1 MTNPDRLSGLDSAF
15 LHLERGGAHM
25 HVASI
30 MVFAGNA
37 PPYDEFLR
45 FLESRLDRVP
55 RYRQRLAFV
64 PFEQGRPVWVD
75 DPHFNLR
82 YHLRH
87 SALPTPGED
96 AQLAALAGRLFADQ
110 LDRSKPLWEMNLVE
124 GLSDDSSGQPR
135 FAVIVKTHHALVDGV
150 SGVDIT
156 SVLFSVSPD
165 EERSEPTPQWIPRP
179 LPTTADLVGD
189 ALTER
194 FSDPSELARAARAV
208 VRSPRRVISELG
220 GKIEQTGALAWA
232 GVRSAPQTPLNQ
244 PIGPHRRY
252 GWVNAS
258 LATFKQIKNGLD
270 GTINDAVLTT
280 VSLGLGRWLRRRGTD
295 TAGLTLT
302 AMVPVS
308 VRTEGEAGQLG
319 NRVSALWAPLPVY
332 EEDPAAAFQY
342 IHKKMGDLKASDQA
356 VGADTLT
363 ELAGFAP
370 PTIASQAAR
379 LQSRQRLFNLV
390 VTNVPGPQVPLYLLG
405 RQLTALYPVVP
416 LTKNTALGV
425 AAMSYC
431 GRLSFGLL
439 ADYDALPDLGD
450 VVADF
455 QGALFDLARAAETD
469 NHRWDSADH
478 ESLFSA
484 HTPDGETLSTV

>member
-1 MTNPDRLSGLDSAF
+1 MSNPDRLSGLDSAF
-15 LHLERGGAHM
+15 LHLERDGAHM

-30 MVFAGNA
+30 MVFAGQA
-37 PPYDEFLR
+37 PGYDQFRR

-75 DPHFNLR
+75 DPHFNVR

-87 SALPTPGED
+87 SALPSPGED
-96 AQLAALAGRLFADQ
+96 VQLAALAARLFAER
-110 LDRSKPLWEMNLVE
+110 LDRDKPLWEMNLVE
-124 GLSDDSSGQPR
+124 GLAPGGDGEAR
-135 FAVIVKTHHALVDGV
+135 FAIIVKTHHALVDGI
-150 SGVDIT
+150 SGVDVT
-156 SVLFSVSPD
+156 SVLFSISPD
-165 EERSEPTPQWIPRP
+165 EETIEQQAEWIPRP
-179 LPTTADLVGD
+179 LPSTADLIGD
-189 ALTER
+189 AVRER
-194 FSDPSELARAARAV
+194 LSDPAELSRAARAL
-208 VRSPRRVISELG
+208 VRSPRRAIGELG
-220 GKIEQTGALAWA
+220 GRVEQTGALAFA

-252 GWVNAS
+252 GWVNSS

-280 VSLGLGRWLRRRGTD
+280 VSLGLGRWLRRRGADTD
-295 TAGLTLT
+295 GLTLT

-308 VRTEGEAGQLG
+308 VRSEDQAGQLG

-332 EEDPAAAFQY
+332 EQDPAAAFRY
-342 IHKKMGDLKASDQA
+342 IAKKMGDLKNSDQA

-370 PTIASQAAR
+370 PTSASQAAR

-390 VTNVPGPQVPLYLLG
+390 VTNVPGPQQPLYLLS
-405 RQLTALYPVVP
+405 RKLTALYPVVP
-416 LTKNTALGV
+416 LTKNTSLGV

-439 ADYDALPDLGD
+439 ADYDVLPDLGD
-450 VVADF
+450 VVGDF
-455 QGALFDLARAAETD
+455 KAALFDLGRAAETD
-469 NHRWDSADH
+469 IHRWDSAEH

-484 HTPDGETLSTV
+484 HTPDGDALSVA

>member
-30 MVFAGNA
+30 MVFAGSA
-37 PPYDEFLR
+37 PPYDEFMR

-87 SALPTPGED
+87 SALPSPGED
-96 AQLAALAGRLFADQ
+96 AQLAALAGRLFADR
-110 LDRSKPLWEMNLVE
+110 LDRDKPLWEMNLVE
-124 GLSDDSSGQPR
+124 GLSADSDGQPR

-156 SVLFSVSPD
+156 SVLFSVDPNEQQS
-165 EERSEPTPQWIPRP
+165 ERSSDWVPRP

-208 VRSPRRVISELG
+208 VRSPRRVITELG

-258 LATFKQIKNGLD
+258 LATFKHVKNGLD

-280 VSLGLGRWLRRRGTD
+280 VSLGLGRWLRRRGMD

-308 VRTEGEAGQLG
+308 VRTEGESGQLG

-332 EEDPAAAFQY
+332 EEDPAAAFSY
-342 IHKKMGDLKASDQA
+342 ISKKMGDLKDSDQA

-450 VVADF
+450 VVTDF
-455 QGALFDLARAAETD
+455 KGALFDLARAAETD
-469 NHRWDSADH
+469 LHRWDSADH

>member
-1 MTNPDRLSGLDSAF
+1 
-15 LHLERGGAHM
+15 M

-30 MVFAGNA
+30 MVFAGQA
-37 PPYDEFLR
+37 PPYDDFAR

-87 SALPTPGED
+87 SALPSPGED
-96 AQLAALAGRLFADQ
+96 AQLATLAGRLFADR
-110 LDRSKPLWEMNLVE
+110 LDRDKPLWEMNLVE
-124 GLSDDSSGQPR
+124 GLSDGSDGEPR

-165 EERSEPTPQWIPRP
+165 EEQAENSPEWVPRP

-189 ALTER
+189 ALVER
-194 FSDPSELARAARAV
+194 FSDPAELARAARAA
-208 VRSPRRVISELG
+208 VRSPRRAITELG

-295 TAGLTLT
+295 TSGLTLT

-308 VRTEGEAGQLG
+308 VRTEGESGQLG

-332 EEDPAAAFQY
+332 EEDPAAAFKS
-342 IHKKMGDLKASDQA
+342 ISKKMGDLKHSDQA

-450 VVADF
+450 VVSDF
-455 QGALFDLARAAETD
+455 KGALFDLARAAETD
-469 NHRWDSADH
+469 RHRWDSADH
-478 ESLFSA
+478 ESLSSA
-484 HTPDGETLSTV
+484 HTPDGDTLSTV

>member
-30 MVFAGNA
+30 MVFAGQA
-37 PPYDEFLR
+37 PPYDDFAR

-87 SALPTPGED
+87 SALPSPGED
-96 AQLAALAGRLFADQ
+96 AQLAALAGRLFADR
-110 LDRSKPLWEMNLVE
+110 LDRDKPLWEMNLVE
-124 GLSDDSSGQPR
+124 GLSDGSDGEPR

-165 EERSEPTPQWIPRP
+165 EDQVEKSPEWVPRP

-189 ALTER
+189 ALLER
-194 FSDPSELARAARAV
+194 FSDPAELARAARAA
-208 VRSPRRVISELG
+208 VRSPRRAITELG

-244 PIGPHRRY
+244 PISPHRRY

-295 TAGLTLT
+295 TSGLTLT

-308 VRTEGEAGQLG
+308 VRTEGESGQLG

-332 EEDPAAAFQY
+332 EEDPAAAFKS
-342 IHKKMGDLKASDQA
+342 ISKKMGDLKHSDQA

-450 VVADF
+450 VVSDF
-455 QGALFDLARAAETD
+455 KGALFDLARAAETD
-469 NHRWDSADH
+469 RHRWDSADH
-478 ESLFSA
+478 ESLSSA
-484 HTPDGETLSTV
+484 HTPDGDTLSTV

>member
-1 MTNPDRLSGLDSAF
+1 
-15 LHLERGGAHM
+15 
-25 HVASI
+25 
-30 MVFAGNA
+30 
-37 PPYDEFLR
+37 
-45 FLESRLDRVP
+45 VP

-87 SALPTPGED
+87 SALPSPGED
-96 AQLAALAGRLFADQ
+96 AQLAALAGRLFADR
-110 LDRSKPLWEMNLVE
+110 LDRDKPLWEMNLVE
-124 GLSDDSSGQPR
+124 GLSADSDGQPR

-156 SVLFSVSPD
+156 SVLFSVDPNEQQS
-165 EERSEPTPQWIPRP
+165 ERSSDWVPRP

-208 VRSPRRVISELG
+208 VRSPRRVITELG

-258 LATFKQIKNGLD
+258 LATFKHVKNGLD

-280 VSLGLGRWLRRRGTD
+280 VSLGLGRWLRRRGMD

-308 VRTEGEAGQLG
+308 VRTEGESGQLG

-332 EEDPAAAFQY
+332 EEDPAAAFSY
-342 IHKKMGDLKASDQA
+342 ISKKMGDLKDSDQA

-450 VVADF
+450 VVTDF
-455 QGALFDLARAAETD
+455 KGALFDLARAAETD
-469 NHRWDSADH
+469 LHRWDSADH

>member
-30 MVFAGNA
+30 MVFAGQA
-37 PPYDEFLR
+37 PPYDEFAR

-96 AQLAALAGRLFADQ
+96 GQLAALAGRLFADQ
-110 LDRSKPLWEMNLVE
+110 LDRAKPLWEMNLVE
-124 GLSDDSSGQPR
+124 GLSDDSNGQPR

-156 SVLFSVSPD
+156 SVLFSASPD

-208 VRSPRRVISELG
+208 VRSPRRVIGELG

-258 LATFKQIKNGLD
+258 LDTFKQIKNGLD

-308 VRTEGEAGQLG
+308 VRTEGESGQLG

-332 EEDPAAAFQY
+332 EEDPAAAFRY

-450 VVADF
+450 VVADLG
-455 QGALFDLARAAETD
+455 GALFDLARAAETD

>member
-30 MVFAGNA
+30 MVFAGEA
-37 PPYDEFLR
+37 PKYDEFRR
-45 FLESRLDRVP
+45 FLESRLDMVP

-64 PFEQGRPVWVD
+64 PYEQGRPVWVD
-75 DPHFNLR
+75 DPHFNVS

-87 SALPTPGED
+87 SALPSPGVD
-96 AQLAALAGRLFADQ
+96 AQLAALAGRLFADR
-110 LDRSKPLWEMNLVE
+110 LDRDKPLWEMNLVE
-124 GLSDDSSGQPR
+124 GLSRDEDGEPR

-165 EERSEPTPQWIPRP
+165 EGVPSSPAEWIPRP
-179 LPTTADLVGD
+179 LPSKADLLGD
-189 ALTER
+189 ALLER
-194 FSDPSELARAARAV
+194 FSDPSELSRATRAL
-208 VRSPRRVISELG
+208 VRSPRRALSELG
-220 GKIEQTGALAWA
+220 GRVEQTGALAWA
-232 GVRSAPQTPLNQ
+232 GIRSAPQTPLNQ

-252 GWVNAS
+252 GWVNSS
-258 LATFKQIKNGLD
+258 LATFKHIKNGLD

-295 TAGLTLT
+295 TDGLTLT

-308 VRTEGEAGQLG
+308 VRTEDQSGKLG

-332 EEDPAAAFQY
+332 EQDPAAAFRFVS
-342 IHKKMGDLKASDQA
+342 KKMGDLKSSDQA
-356 VGADTLT
+356 VAADTLT

-405 RQLTALYPVVP
+405 HRLKALYPVVP
-416 LTKNTALGV
+416 LTKNTSLGV

-455 QGALFDLARAAETD
+455 KGALFDLARAAETD
-469 NHRWDSADH
+469 RNRWDVADH
-478 ESLFSA
+478 DSLSSA
-484 HTPDGETLSTV
+484 HTPDGAPLIVV

>member
-30 MVFAGNA
+30 MVFSGEA
-37 PPYDEFLR
+37 PRYDEFLR
-45 FLESRLDRVP
+45 FLQSRLDRVP

-64 PFEQGRPVWVD
+64 PLEQGRPVWVD
-75 DPHFNLR
+75 DPHFNVR

-87 SALPTPGED
+87 SALPSPGED
-96 AQLAALAGRLFADQ
+96 AQLAALAGRLFAER
-110 LDRSKPLWEMNLVE
+110 LDRDKPLWEMNLVE
-124 GLSDDSSGQPR
+124 GLSAGSDGLPR
-135 FAVIVKTHHALVDGV
+135 FAVIVKTHHALVDGI

-156 SVLFSVSPD
+156 SVLFSASPD
-165 EERSEPTPQWIPRP
+165 EAPLPAAAEWIPRP
-179 LPTTADLVGD
+179 LPSSADLFGD
-189 ALTER
+189 ALIER
-194 FSDPSELARAARAV
+194 FSDPSEVSRAARAL
-208 VRSPRRVISELG
+208 VRSPRRAIGELG
-220 GKIEQTGALAWA
+220 GRLEQTGALAWA
-232 GVRSAPQTPLNQ
+232 GVRSAPPTPLNQ
-244 PIGPHRRY
+244 PIGSHRRY

-258 LATFKQIKNGLD
+258 LASFKQIKNGLD

-308 VRTEGEAGQLG
+308 VRSEDQSGDLG
-319 NRVSALWAPLPVY
+319 NRVSALWAPLPVF
-332 EEDPAAAFQY
+332 EQDPAAAFRY
-342 IHKKMGDLKASDQA
+342 IAKKMGDLKLSDQA

-390 VTNVPGPQVPLYLLG
+390 VTNVPGPQQPLYLLG
-405 RQLTALYPVVP
+405 RRLDALYPVVP
-416 LTKNTALGV
+416 LTTKTALGI

-455 QGALFDLARAAETD
+455 KGALFDLGRAAETD
-469 NHRWDSADH
+469 RHRWDSADH
-478 ESLFSA
+478 ETLFSA
-484 HTPDGETLSTV
+484 HTPDGETLSVA

>member
-1 MTNPDRLSGLDSAF
+1 
-15 LHLERGGAHM
+15 M

-30 MVFAGNA
+30 MVFAGSA
-37 PPYDEFLR
+37 PPYDEFMR

-87 SALPTPGED
+87 SALPSPGED
-96 AQLAALAGRLFADQ
+96 AQLAALAGRLFADR
-110 LDRSKPLWEMNLVE
+110 LDRDKPLWEMNLVE
-124 GLSDDSSGQPR
+124 GLSADSDGQPR

-156 SVLFSVSPD
+156 SVLFSVDPNEQQS
-165 EERSEPTPQWIPRP
+165 ERSSDWVPRP

-208 VRSPRRVISELG
+208 VRSPRRVITELG

-258 LATFKQIKNGLD
+258 LATFKHVKNGLD

-280 VSLGLGRWLRRRGTD
+280 VSLGLGRWLRRRGMD

-308 VRTEGEAGQLG
+308 VRTEGESGQLG

-332 EEDPAAAFQY
+332 EEDPAAAFSY
-342 IHKKMGDLKASDQA
+342 ISKKMGDLKDSDQA

-450 VVADF
+450 VVTDF
-455 QGALFDLARAAETD
+455 KGALFDLARAAETD
-469 NHRWDSADH
+469 LHRWDSADH

>member
-30 MVFAGNA
+30 MVFAGSA
-37 PPYDEFLR
+37 PPYDEFMR

-87 SALPTPGED
+87 SALPSPGED
-96 AQLAALAGRLFADQ
+96 AQLAALAGRLFADR
-110 LDRSKPLWEMNLVE
+110 LDRDKPLWEMNLVE
-124 GLSDDSSGQPR
+124 GLSADSDGQPR

-156 SVLFSVSPD
+156 SVLFSVDPNEQQS
-165 EERSEPTPQWIPRP
+165 ERSSDWVPRP

-208 VRSPRRVISELG
+208 VRSPRRVITELG

-258 LATFKQIKNGLD
+258 LATFKHVKNGLD

-280 VSLGLGRWLRRRGTD
+280 VSLGLGRWLRRRGMD

-308 VRTEGEAGQLG
+308 VRTEGESGQLG

-332 EEDPAAAFQY
+332 EEDPAAAFSY
-342 IHKKMGDLKASDQA
+342 ISKKMGDLKDSDQA

-416 LTKNTALGV
+416 LTTNTALGV

-450 VVADF
+450 VVTDF
-455 QGALFDLARAAETD
+455 KGALFDLARAAETD
-469 NHRWDSADH
+469 LHRWDSADH

>member
-30 MVFAGNA
+30 MVFAGQA
-37 PPYDEFLR
+37 PPYDDFLR

-156 SVLFSVSPD
+156 SVLFSASPD
-165 EERSEPTPQWIPRP
+165 EERSEPAPQWIPRP

-208 VRSPRRVISELG
+208 VRSPRRVINELG

-308 VRTEGEAGQLG
+308 VRTEGESGQLG

-332 EEDPAAAFQY
+332 EEDPAAAFQF

-450 VVADF
+450 VVADLG
-455 QGALFDLARAAETD
+455 GALFDLARAAETD

>member
-1 MTNPDRLSGLDSAF
+1 
-15 LHLERGGAHM
+15 M

-30 MVFAGNA
+30 MVFAGQA
-37 PPYDEFLR
+37 PPYDDFAR

-87 SALPTPGED
+87 SALPSPGED
-96 AQLAALAGRLFADQ
+96 AQLAALAGRLFADR
-110 LDRSKPLWEMNLVE
+110 LDRDKPLWEMNLVE
-124 GLSDDSSGQPR
+124 GLSDGSDGEPR

-165 EERSEPTPQWIPRP
+165 EDQVEKSPEWVPRP

-189 ALTER
+189 ALLER
-194 FSDPSELARAARAV
+194 FSDPAELARAARAA
-208 VRSPRRVISELG
+208 VRSPRRAITELG

-244 PIGPHRRY
+244 PISPHRRY

-295 TAGLTLT
+295 TSGLTLT

-308 VRTEGEAGQLG
+308 VRTEGESGQLG

-332 EEDPAAAFQY
+332 EEDPAAAFKS
-342 IHKKMGDLKASDQA
+342 ISKKMGDLKHSDQA

-450 VVADF
+450 VVSDF
-455 QGALFDLARAAETD
+455 KGALFDLARAAETD
-469 NHRWDSADH
+469 RHRWDSADH
-478 ESLFSA
+478 ESLSSA
-484 HTPDGETLSTV
+484 HTPDGDTLSTV

>member
-30 MVFAGNA
+30 MVFSGKT
-37 PPYDEFLR
+37 PSYDQFLR
-45 FLESRLDRVP
+45 FLQSRLDSVP

-64 PFEQGRPVWVD
+64 PLEQGRPVWVD
-75 DPHFNLR
+75 DPHFNVR

-87 SALPTPGED
+87 SALPSPGED
-96 AQLAALAGRLFADQ
+96 AQLAALAGRLFAER
-110 LDRSKPLWEMNLVE
+110 LDRDKPLWEMNLVE
-124 GLSDDSSGQPR
+124 GLAPGADGEAR

-156 SVLFSVSPD
+156 SVLFSASPG
-165 EERSEPTPQWIPRP
+165 EELIPEAPEWIPRP
-179 LPTTADLVGD
+179 LPSAADLIGD
-189 ALTER
+189 ALRER
-194 FSDPSELARAARAV
+194 FHPAEVSRAARSL
-208 VRSPRRVISELG
+208 VRSPRRALGELG
-220 GKIEQTGALAWA
+220 GRIEQTGALAWA
-232 GVRSAPQTPLNQ
+232 GVRSAPQTALNQ

-252 GWVNAS
+252 AWVNSS

-280 VSLGLGRWLRRRGTD
+280 VSLGLGRWLRRRGAETD
-295 TAGLTLT
+295 GLTLT

-308 VRTEGEAGQLG
+308 VRSEDQSGQLG
-319 NRVSALWAPLPVY
+319 NRVSALWAPLPVF
-332 EEDPAAAFQY
+332 EQDPAAAFHY
-342 IHKKMGDLKASDQA
+342 ISKKMGDLKDSDQA

-390 VTNVPGPQVPLYLLG
+390 VTNVPGPQQPLYLLG
-405 RQLTALYPVVP
+405 HKLTALYPVVP
-416 LTKNTALGV
+416 LTKNTSLGI

-439 ADYDALPDLGD
+439 ADYDLLPDLGD
-450 VVADF
+450 VVGDF
-455 QGALFDLARAAETD
+455 KAALFDLGRAAETD
-469 NHRWDSADH
+469 RHRWDSAEH
-478 ESLFSA
+478 ETLSSA
-484 HTPDGETLSTV
+484 HTPDGAALTVA

>member
-30 MVFAGNA
+30 MVFAGSA
-37 PPYDEFLR
+37 PPYDEFMR

-87 SALPTPGED
+87 SALPSPGED
-96 AQLAALAGRLFADQ
+96 AQLAALAGRLFADR
-110 LDRSKPLWEMNLVE
+110 LDRDKPLWEMNLVE
-124 GLSDDSSGQPR
+124 GLSADSDGQPR

-156 SVLFSVSPD
+156 SVLFSVDPNEQQS
-165 EERSEPTPQWIPRP
+165 ERSSDWVPRP

-208 VRSPRRVISELG
+208 VRSPRRVITELG
-220 GKIEQTGALAWA
+220 GKIEQTGAVAWA

-258 LATFKQIKNGLD
+258 LATFKHVKNGLD

-280 VSLGLGRWLRRRGTD
+280 VSLGLGRWLRRRGMD

-308 VRTEGEAGQLG
+308 VRTEGESGQLG

-332 EEDPAAAFQY
+332 EEDPAAAFSY
-342 IHKKMGDLKASDQA
+342 ISKKMGDLKDSDQA

-450 VVADF
+450 VVTDF
-455 QGALFDLARAAETD
+455 KGALFDLARAAETD
-469 NHRWDSADH
+469 LHRWDSADH

>member
-1 MTNPDRLSGLDSAF
+1 
-15 LHLERGGAHM
+15 
-25 HVASI
+25 
-30 MVFAGNA
+30 
-37 PPYDEFLR
+37 
-45 FLESRLDRVP
+45 
-55 RYRQRLAFV
+55 
-64 PFEQGRPVWVD
+64 
-75 DPHFNLR
+75 
-82 YHLRH
+82 
-87 SALPTPGED
+87 
-96 AQLAALAGRLFADQ
+96 
-110 LDRSKPLWEMNLVE
+110 
-124 GLSDDSSGQPR
+124 
-135 FAVIVKTHHALVDGV
+135 VIVKTHHALVDGV

-156 SVLFSVSPD
+156 SVLFSVDPNEQQS
-165 EERSEPTPQWIPRP
+165 ERSSDWVPRP

-208 VRSPRRVISELG
+208 VRSPRRVITELG

-258 LATFKQIKNGLD
+258 LATFKHVKNGLD

-280 VSLGLGRWLRRRGTD
+280 VSLGLGRWLRRRGMD

-308 VRTEGEAGQLG
+308 VRTEGESGQLG

-332 EEDPAAAFQY
+332 EEDPAAAFSY
-342 IHKKMGDLKASDQA
+342 ISKKMGDLKDSDQA

-450 VVADF
+450 VVTDF
-455 QGALFDLARAAETD
+455 KGALFDLARAAETD
-469 NHRWDSADH
+469 LHRWDSADH

>member
-15 LHLERGGAHM
+15 LHLERDGAHM

-30 MVFAGNA
+30 MVFSGTA
-37 PPYDEFLR
+37 PSYDEFMR
-45 FLESRLDRVP
+45 FLESRLSRVP

-64 PFEQGRPVWVD
+64 PLEQGRPVWVD
-75 DPHFNLR
+75 DPHFNVR

-87 SALPTPGED
+87 SALPAPGED
-96 AQLAALAGRLFADQ
+96 AQLAALAGRLFAEQ
-110 LDRSKPLWEMNLVE
+110 LDRDKPLWEMNLVE
-124 GLSDDSSGQPR
+124 GLAPGDDDQPR
-135 FAVIVKTHHALVDGV
+135 FAIIVKTHHALVDGI

-156 SVLFSVSPD
+156 SVLFSLSSQVEVLEQAP
-165 EERSEPTPQWIPRP
+165 EWTPRP
-179 LPTTADLVGD
+179 VPSAADLIGD
-189 ALTER
+189 ALRER
-194 FSDPSELARAARAV
+194 LSDPAELSRAARALA
-208 VRSPRRVISELG
+208 RSPRRALSDLG
-220 GKIEQTGALAWA
+220 GRIEQTGALAWA
-232 GVRSAPQTPLNQ
+232 GVRSAPPTALNQ

-252 GWVNAS
+252 GWVNSS

-280 VSLGLGRWLRRRGTD
+280 VSLGLGRWLRRRGAD
-295 TAGLTLT
+295 TSGLTLT

-308 VRTEGEAGQLG
+308 VRSDDEAGQLG

-332 EEDPAAAFQY
+332 EEDPASAFHK
-342 IHKKMGDLKASDQA
+342 IAKKMGDLKHSDQA

-363 ELAGFAP
+363 ELAGFTP

-390 VTNVPGPQVPLYLLG
+390 VTNVPGPQQPLYLLG
-405 RQLTALYPVVP
+405 RKLTALYPVVP
-416 LTKNTALGV
+416 LTKNTSLGV

-439 ADYDALPDLGD
+439 ADYDTLPDLGD
-450 VVADF
+450 VVGDF
-455 QGALFDLARAAETD
+455 KAALFDLGRAAETD
-469 NHRWDSADH
+469 RHRWDSAEH
-478 ESLFSA
+478 ETLFTA
-484 HTPDGETLSTV
+484 HTPDGETLSLA